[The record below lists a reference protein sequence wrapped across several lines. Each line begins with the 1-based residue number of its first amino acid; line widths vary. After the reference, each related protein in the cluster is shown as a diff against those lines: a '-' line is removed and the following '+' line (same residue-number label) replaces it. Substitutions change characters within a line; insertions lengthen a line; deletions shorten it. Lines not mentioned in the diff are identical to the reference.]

1 MIPKEEKGDLDLV
14 EIDDNSVKVAEEKFK
29 DRILNGMKENLIL
42 SLISFIF
49 NHILD
54 NISSEHDNRDKLE
67 KDFILFWKKNI
78 SEITQE
84 QIKQINQILNDGNID
99 MLNIIAGKNKIADV
113 EDYQN
118 IINLCIKETESIFW
132 KICGKNK

>member
-1 MIPKEEKGDLDLV
+1 MILQEEKGDLDQV
-14 EIDDNSVKVAEEKFK
+14 ETETSQNFAEEKFK
-29 DRILNGMKENLIL
+29 ERIFNGMKENLIL

-49 NHILD
+49 NHVLD
-54 NISSEHDNRDKLE
+54 SVSPDKKERDSME
-67 KDFILFWKKNI
+67 KDFINFWKKNI

-84 QIKQINQILNDGNID
+84 QIKQINNILNEGNVD

-118 IINLCIKETESIFW
+118 IINSSIKETEAIFW